1 MQSSLIISS
10 PHVRPATSSSTKSC
24 RVYLEVNLLLSLALA
39 LVEEGVD
46 DPVSERVDGQLW
58 NPDQRC
64 VISGIMQCCFFNQT
78 YLRKSSLVR

>member
-10 PHVRPATSSSTKSC
+10 PHVRPAPSSSTKSC
-24 RVYLEVNLLLSLALA
+24 TVYLEVNLLLPLALA

-46 DPVSERVDGQLW
+46 DPVSERIDGQLW
-58 NPDQRC
+58 NPDQRF
-64 VISGIMQCCFFNQT
+64 VIYGIMQCYLFNQM